1 MAFLPVSEIS
11 DILSTIV
18 FVMVTSG
25 LSEEQLAFSN
35 FKALVR
41 LSDFLVEAFPS
52 CGVRML
58 LGTRGSLL

>member
-1 MAFLPVSEIS
+1 MDLLRSLPAIFSSERA
-11 DILSTIV
+11 LYW
-18 FVMVTSG
+18 

-41 LSDFLVEAFPS
+41 LSDFLVEAVPS
-52 CGVRML
+52 CGVKML